1 MEQDVSVN
9 FWEWL
14 RQKKDQQSEVTK
26 QAELT
31 LEIETNPYIIPTHYK
46 ETENTTQVE
55 RGSVIVD
62 FNIHGEETDD

>member
-1 MEQDVSVN
+1 MEKDISVN

-14 RQKKDQQSEVTK
+14 RQKKDQQSELVK

-31 LEIETNPYIIPTHYK
+31 LEIDPYPYIVPTHYK
-46 ETENTTQVE
+46 ETENATQVE

-62 FNIHGEETDD
+62 LDIGGDKADE

>member
-1 MEQDVSVN
+1 MEKDVSVN

-14 RQKKDQQSEVTK
+14 RQKKVQQSEVTK

-31 LEIETNPYIIPTHYK
+31 LEIETNPYNIPTHYK
-46 ETENTTQVE
+46 ETENATQVE

-62 FNIHGEETDD
+62 FNINGEETDD

>member
-14 RQKKDQQSEVTK
+14 RQKKDQQSEGIK
-26 QAELT
+26 QPELT

-46 ETENTTQVE
+46 EKENATQVE
-55 RGSVIVD
+55 RGSVIVSLD
-62 FNIHGEETDD
+62 INGEEADE